1 MRINVLP
8 VSQPAN
14 QPESNEN
21 VLQIYGKKR
30 TTKMRKKS
38 REKRKPAWR
47 NSTLGS
53 ALHKNEKKNQKKKK
67 KKGILTV
74 TIVTTISNNRK
85 KNKMFAMEITNNKK
99 IMATKKQKKKQKNSK
114 NIKGKSLHFSR
125 LVTV

>member
-53 ALHKNEKKNQKKKK
+53 ALHKNEKKKERNLNSHDCNNNQQQ
-67 KKGILTV
+67 
-74 TIVTTISNNRK
+74 
-85 KNKMFAMEITNNKK
+85 
-99 IMATKKQKKKQKNSK
+99 QKEK
-114 NIKGKSLHFSR
+114 
-125 LVTV
+125 